1 MFCILTGLFWCGVRG
16 AGWVPRAG
24 LLRKYT
30 HTHTPDQPRPNM
42 KRTSYLSYK
51 FILLGG
57 SKKGQ
62 PLALQLLNL
71 GQSLELNNP
80 LLEFSMIQ

>member
-1 MFCILTGLFWCGVRG
+1 MKIPTTQFLVTL
-16 AGWVPRAG
+16 
-24 LLRKYT
+24 T
-30 HTHTPDQPRPNM
+30 HTHTHTKTHTLTTDQPRPNM

-51 FILLGG
+51 FILQGG

-62 PLALQLLNL
+62 PVALQLLNL
-71 GQSLELNNP
+71 GQSLELGNP